1 MARAADGI
9 SAGDVLNKKV
19 RAGQN
24 WSLAPAAALMS
35 CVYPSTFVRGSFQPF
50 GLYPGEPAFSR
61 CGGGRARGRG
71 GAGGPLAPPSPAPTP
86 PLPPFFSFTAF
97 LGNLSSAGK
106 QRRLLADVGSRLA
119 AAGAAHADRTA
130 LRADVVPALRA
141 VTTAPFARAGGAATP
156 ATADAAAAAVRGA
169 GLTKDDFDF
178 LVDVT
183 KFKTKSVWCAD
194 PYKGVPAA
202 VKSAF
207 TRALTKGAPAPR
219 WNKDDA
225 GFVRKAKGKK
235 VAAAPAP
242 KKKKRAAPDDEGDE
256 GGEGGDASASDDDDD
271 DGDEALPPDVAAERA
286 AKRLKASGIVFEA
299 GAGKAKPKPKPKPKG
314 KGKGTGAA

>member
-1 MARAADGI
+1 LCGAASNRLG
-9 SAGDVLNKKV
+9 
-19 RAGQN
+19 
-24 WSLAPAAALMS
+24 
-35 CVYPSTFVRGSFQPF
+35 STRGSPRFR
-50 GLYPGEPAFSR
+50 GAREE
-61 CGGGRARGRG
+61 ARGRG
-71 GAGGPLAPPSPAPTP
+71 SRAPSARVPHHHPSPP
-86 PLPPFFSFTAF
+86 PHHSFTAF
-97 LGNLSSAGK
+97 LGNLSSSGK

-141 VTTAPFARAGGAATP
+141 VCTAPFLQAAGGATA
-156 ATADAAAAAVRGA
+156 ATADAAAGAVRGL

-183 KFKTKSVWCAD
+183 KFKTKSVFCAD

-202 VKSAF
+202 VKAAF

-235 VAAAPAP
+235 VAAVAAP
-242 KKKKRAAPDDEGDE
+242 KKRRAVTPGEEGEEGEE
-256 GGEGGDASASDDDDD
+256 GGAGSGSDDD
-271 DGDEALPPDVAAERA
+271 EADLPPDVAAERA

-299 GAGKAKPKPKPKPKG
+299 GAAKPKPKPKG
-314 KGKGTGAA
+314 KGKGKA